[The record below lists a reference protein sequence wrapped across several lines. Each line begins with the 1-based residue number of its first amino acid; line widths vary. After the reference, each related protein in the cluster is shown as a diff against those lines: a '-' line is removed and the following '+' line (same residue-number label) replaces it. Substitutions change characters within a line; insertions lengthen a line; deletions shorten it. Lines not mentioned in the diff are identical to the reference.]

1 MTNTQLLQALY
12 DDMQTVKKHVV
23 SLDNRVSSLEV
34 KMDSLDNRVSSL
46 EVKMDSLDKKVDSLS
61 NRVSSLEVKVDS
73 LDKEVHSLWTTGFL
87 PLKMKYPKSMSHLRT
102 KQTATS
108 KS

>member
-34 KMDSLDNRVSSL
+34 KMD
-46 EVKMDSLDKKVDSLS
+46 
-61 NRVSSLEVKVDS
+61 
-73 LDKEVHSLWTTGFL
+73 
-87 PLKMKYPKSMSHLRT
+87 LR
-102 KQTATS
+102 KNGRIAE
-108 KS
+108 KIDAEG